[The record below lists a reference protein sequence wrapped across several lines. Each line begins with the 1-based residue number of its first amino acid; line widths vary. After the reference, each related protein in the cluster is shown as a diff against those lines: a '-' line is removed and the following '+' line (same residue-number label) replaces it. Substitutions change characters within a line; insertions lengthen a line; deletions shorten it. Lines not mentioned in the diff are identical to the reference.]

1 MTTDM
6 DDAEIKSQVVSKLV
20 EKYPEKPAQEIE
32 TIVEEEYTALAG
44 RPIRDYLS
52 VLTERAAKQRIK
64 KGGGRQD

>member
-32 TIVEEEYTALAG
+32 AIVDEEYTALAG

-64 KGGGRQD
+64 KGGGR

>member
-20 EKYPEKPAQEIE
+20 EKFPEKSAQEIE
-32 TIVEEEYTALAG
+32 EIVAQEFAALQD

-64 KGGGRQD
+64 KDAKR

>member
-6 DDAEIKSQVVSKLV
+6 DDAEIKSQVVGKLV
-20 EKYPEKPAQEIE
+20 EKFPEKPAREIE
-32 TIVEEEYTALAG
+32 TIVDEEYAALAN

-64 KGGGRQD
+64 KGGGRKG

>member
-6 DDAEIKSQVVSKLV
+6 DDAEIKSQVVGKLV
-20 EKYPEKPAQEIE
+20 EKFPGKPAPEIE
-32 TIVEEEYTALAG
+32 AIVDEEFNALAN

-64 KGGGRQD
+64 KGDKR